1 MNLLEDLNFDEN
13 YIIKDTIVRNEKFD
27 IHRIQ
32 SKNETSGPYNQD
44 FDEFVV
50 IIKGEAMLNV
60 EGKDVRLKEMDT
72 YFIPQNVVHEVKSTS
87 DECVWLCFAIK

>member
-13 YIIKDTIVRNEKFD
+13 HIIKDTIVRNEKFD
-27 IHRIQ
+27 IHRIR

-50 IIKGEAMLNV
+50 VIQGDAMLNV
-60 EGKDVRLKEMDT
+60 EGKDARLKEMDT
-72 YFIPQNVVHEVKSTS
+72 YFIPKNVVHEVKNTS
-87 DECVWLCFAIK
+87 DECVWLCFTIK

>member
-13 YIIKDTIVRNEKFD
+13 HIIKDTIVRNEKFD

-50 IIKGEAMLNV
+50 VIKG
-60 EGKDVRLKEMDT
+60 KR
-72 YFIPQNVVHEVKSTS
+72 
-87 DECVWLCFAIK
+87 C

>member
-1 MNLLEDLNFDEN
+1 MNLLEDLNFDKN
-13 YIIKDTIVRNEKFD
+13 HIIKDTIVRNEKFD

-32 SKNETSGPYNQD
+32 SKNGTSGPYNQD

-50 IIKGEAMLNV
+50 VIKGEAMLNV

-87 DECVWLCFAIK
+87 DECVWLCFTIK